1 MPCAKPSAYKHQV
14 NFRIHSKGHTM
25 SSVKS
30 TPVVVMPNSNTH
42 VTVILD
48 EPLQRGE
55 SVITEIQLRKP
66 KAGELRGVSL
76 VDVANLDVMALQKV
90 LPRIT
95 QPILTTQDV
104 NNLDLADLM
113 ALGAEVAYFLAKKA
127 DRNMV
132 SPTA

>member
-1 MPCAKPSAYKHQV
+1 MPTTKQENPANNGAC
-14 NFRIHSKGHTM
+14 
-25 SSVKS
+25 
-30 TPVVVMPNSNTH
+30 
-42 VTVILD
+42 VTVTLD

-55 SVITEIQLRKP
+55 TTITELQLRKP

-95 QPILTTQDV
+95 QPTLTVQEV

-113 ALGAEVAYFLAKKA
+113 SLGAEVAYFLAKKA

>member
-1 MPCAKPSAYKHQV
+1 MTTAKNIPAIQ
-14 NFRIHSKGHTM
+14 
-25 SSVKS
+25 
-30 TPVVVMPNSNTH
+30 PNDH

-48 EPLQRGE
+48 EPILRGDTT
-55 SVITEIQLRKP
+55 ITEIQLRKP

-95 QPILTTQDV
+95 QPTLTTQDV

>member
-1 MPCAKPSAYKHQV
+1 
-14 NFRIHSKGHTM
+14 M

-30 TPVVVMPNSNTH
+30 TPVVVMPKSNTH

-48 EPLQRGE
+48 EPLQRGDT
-55 SVITEIQLRKP
+55 VITEIQLRKP

-95 QPILTTQDV
+95 QPILTMQDV

>member
-1 MPCAKPSAYKHQV
+1 MPKNTAAAISINA
-14 NFRIHSKGHTM
+14 NF
-25 SSVKS
+25 
-30 TPVVVMPNSNTH
+30 
-42 VTVILD
+42 VTITLD
-48 EPLQRGE
+48 EPIQRGDT
-55 SVITEIQLRKP
+55 VIATIQLRKP

-132 SPTA
+132 SQTV

>member
-1 MPCAKPSAYKHQV
+1 MSAIK
-14 NFRIHSKGHTM
+14 T
-25 SSVKS
+25 SVASVS
-30 TPVVVMPNSNTH
+30 TNH

>member
-1 MPCAKPSAYKHQV
+1 MNTKTTPIVIV
-14 NFRIHSKGHTM
+14 N
-25 SSVKS
+25 
-30 TPVVVMPNSNTH
+30 NNN
-42 VTVILD
+42 VTIELD
-48 EPLQRGE
+48 EPFKRGDTL
-55 SVITEIQLRKP
+55 ITSIEMRKP

-76 VDVANLDVMALQKV
+76 VDVANLDVAALQKV

-95 QPILTTQDV
+95 TPTLTTNEV

-127 DRNMV
+127 DRNLI

>member
-1 MPCAKPSAYKHQV
+1 MSAVKTSVAPST
-14 NFRIHSKGHTM
+14 N
-25 SSVKS
+25 
-30 TPVVVMPNSNTH
+30 H

-48 EPLQRGE
+48 EPLQRGDT
-55 SVITEIQLRKP
+55 VITAIQLRKP

>member
-1 MPCAKPSAYKHQV
+1 MSTVKTSVAPST
-14 NFRIHSKGHTM
+14 N
-25 SSVKS
+25 
-30 TPVVVMPNSNTH
+30 H

-48 EPLQRGE
+48 EPLQRGDT
-55 SVITEIQLRKP
+55 VITEIQLRKP

-95 QPILTTQDV
+95 QPILTMQDV

-113 ALGAEVAYFLAKKA
+113 AIGAEVAYFLAKKA

>member
-1 MPCAKPSAYKHQV
+1 
-14 NFRIHSKGHTM
+14 M
-25 SSVKS
+25 STVK
-30 TPVVVMPNSNTH
+30 TFAAPVSSNH

-48 EPLQRGE
+48 EPLQRGDT
-55 SVITEIQLRKP
+55 VITEIQLRKP

-132 SPTA
+132 SPIA